1 MHISEFIS
9 QYLYK
14 NKLSQRQFAKDC
26 GLSNGYISMLINNA
40 NPHTGKPLVPS
51 LTTLIA
57 LAKGMKITVDE
68 LIAKTD
74 DIDVDITLARNIPK
88 RMNEEKPPVNE
99 LSEDE
104 RLLLEL
110 YRKVSPETQKV
121 LLTMVDTFDSQSDET
136 RQMLLAMIRAALGA
150 SGSQA

>member
-1 MHISEFIS
+1 MN
-9 QYLYK
+9 YLIK
-14 NKLSQRQFAKDC
+14 VGEKIRQARIK
-26 GLSNGYISMLINNA
+26 A
-40 NPHTGKPLVPS
+40 N
-51 LTTLIA
+51 LTQDD
-57 LAKGMKITVDE
+57 LAKMVGYTSRSSINKIEKGLVDLPRSK
-68 LIAKTD
+68 LIKISNALGVTPSY
-74 DIDVDITLARNIPK
+74 L
-88 RMNEEKPPVNE
+88 MGWEEEKPPVNE